1 MKTMLPNLL
10 IRIFLHLVTAV
21 IVVGILYLCWSFV
34 GSRIRLDFPANSL
47 GGAMQFPVQL
57 ACTAMLS
64 MFFGLVFKALTLDLP
79 RHIRR
84 KRFWQREH
92 GEA

>member
-1 MKTMLPNLL
+1 
-10 IRIFLHLVTAV
+10 
-21 IVVGILYLCWSFV
+21 
-34 GSRIRLDFPANSL
+34 
-47 GGAMQFPVQL
+47 MQFPVQL